1 MTGANGSVVPVVLP
15 ISPALCR
22 PFRVMCMPSEGIL
35 FSSIWV
41 HGQRRS
47 NNSGGPT
54 GPHQTGNPLSLGRQ
68 DQADFGSLSCF
79 FVYSG
84 FAYSRLGN
92 NSNLF
97 PGTLYTYLDKDTTS
111 YTISLNGKTV
121 KPEVRNGYGPSP
133 RRLAG

>member
-35 FSSIWV
+35 FSSICNMGNEGQITLEGQPVRIKQETRYPWEGRIKLTLDHSPASSFTLALRIPGWV
-41 HGQRRS
+41 Q
-47 NNSGGPT
+47 
-54 GPHQTGNPLSLGRQ
+54 QQPL
-68 DQADFGSLSCF
+68 
-79 FVYSG
+79 
-84 FAYSRLGN
+84 
-92 NSNLF
+92 

-121 KPEVRNGYGPSP
+121 KPEVRNGYALL
-133 RRLAG
+133 RWRLEG